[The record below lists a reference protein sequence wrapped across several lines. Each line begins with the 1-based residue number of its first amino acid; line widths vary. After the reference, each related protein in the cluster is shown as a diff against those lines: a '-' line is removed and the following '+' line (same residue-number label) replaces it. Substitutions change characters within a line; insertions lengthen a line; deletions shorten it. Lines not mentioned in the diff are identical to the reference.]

1 MTVGTIT
8 EIRGQKRRK
17 DRVSIF
23 IDDRYAL
30 SMSRLSLISTGL
42 SVGQEVSDKQLNELG
57 AEDTLEEA
65 MNAALRFLGQRPRSE
80 REVRMRLRQR
90 RLGDEVVDTTL
101 SRLRERGLVHDGEF
115 ARFWVENRT
124 SFRPVSRR
132 MLDRELRQK
141 GVDGD
146 VSTEL
151 LEELDDGEGAYRAG
165 LKKSRSLRRSD
176 RDAFRKKMLTFL
188 RGRGF
193 SYSISSETTDR
204 IWRESG
210 RGD

>member
-30 SMSRLSLISTGL
+30 SMSRLSLISAGL
-42 SVGQEVSDKQLNELG
+42 SVGQEVSGKQLSELG
-57 AEDTLEEA
+57 AEDTLEKA

-90 RLGDEVVDTTL
+90 KLGDEVVDTTL

-132 MLDRELRQK
+132 MLERELRQK
-141 GVDGD
+141 GVGGN
-146 VSTEL
+146 VSAEL
-151 LEELDDGEGAYRAG
+151 LEQLDDGEEAYRAG
-165 LKKSRSLRRSD
+165 LKKSRSLTKSD
-176 RDAFRKKMLTFL
+176 GQAFHKKMLTFL

-193 SYSISSETTDR
+193 SYSISSETADR